1 MTTSR
6 KASHQITPFFL
17 QTKQSRANED
27 FPPRVFASITKQGH
41 GAGSILH
48 QLIALCPKG
57 PGFQEH
63 PLPSEG
69 PRASKSG
76 RGAKPELS
84 RSLQPAHPALTKR
97 ASHDLQSHITPCCDL
112 LSEGAQPQDRP
123 SRASSEVR
131 MKHPEAP
138 AER

>member
-1 MTTSR
+1 MGIFIEMMKNRTEKKKRSTCWHCQAGARSR
-6 KASHQITPFFL
+6 QQPPPADCSLSQRSWLSGASTAFRGASSI
-17 QTKQSRANED
+17 K
-27 FPPRVFASITKQGH
+27 RVSESGH
-41 GAGSILH
+41 
-48 QLIALCPKG
+48 
-57 PGFQEH
+57 
-63 PLPSEG
+63 
-69 PRASKSG
+69 
-76 RGAKPELS
+76 GAKPELT
-84 RSLQPAHPALTKR
+84 RSLQPTHPALTKR